1 MLSRSVRAETRQS
14 RKDDIKRVMHSIDK
28 VRHWEKRWV
37 TIPETT
43 MKQFKWIPVSQ
54 LVEMKKKGEKKRLF
68 NGNGTGSEGD
78 ENSRGPLGM
87 DEDSNMSNM
96 STASDSQDG
105 MGATMAGITKTE
117 DREENK
123 DGGQKRTMVTA
134 EGGIYKGDFSEA
146 GAREGRGEYIWPN
159 GDRFE

>member
-1 MLSRSVRAETRQS
+1 MYYYKA
-14 RKDDIKRVMHSIDK
+14 
-28 VRHWEKRWV
+28 
-37 TIPETT
+37 
-43 MKQFKWIPVSQ
+43 Q
-54 LVEMKKKGEKKRLF
+54 LVEMKTKKGDKKRLF
-68 NGNGTGSEGD
+68 NGAGPGSEGD

-105 MGATMAGITKTE
+105 MAATMTGITKTE
-117 DREENK
+117 EREENK
-123 DGGQKRTMVTA
+123 DNGGQKRTMVTA

-159 GDRFE
+159 GDR

>member
-68 NGNGTGSEGD
+68 NGNATGSEGD

-105 MGATMAGITKTE
+105 MGATMTGITKTE

-123 DGGQKRTMVTA
+123 DGGGQKRTMVTA

-159 GDRFE
+159 GDR